1 MSLRSVVVFG
11 SINMDLVAQVPRL
24 PKPGETLL
32 GSRFS
37 TVPGGKGANQAVG
50 AARLNAPTQMIGQVG
65 DDGFGQE
72 LIASLEA
79 AGVDVAGVSVDRTTA
94 SGVAMIAVDES
105 SENHII
111 VVPGANGTVGGREID
126 RLRSTLT
133 TAAALLLQ
141 LEIPISA
148 VQSAAEIAHAAGV
161 LVILDP
167 APAQSDLSDELYK
180 TVDILTPNAT
190 EAEQLVGRSI
200 NSRSDAEQ
208 AAQTLQQ
215 RGAKTVIVKL
225 GAEGAVCA
233 TPEDCF
239 FVPAFAVNAIDTV
252 AAGDAFNAA
261 LAVAI
266 TEGKSMREAVRWGA
280 AAGALAATKSGAQ
293 ASLSD
298 RATFD
303 AFLERH

>member
-1 MSLRSVVVFG
+1 MSLRPVVVFG

-50 AARLNAPTQMIGQVG
+50 VARLNTPTQMIARVG
-65 DDGFGQE
+65 DDEFGQE
-72 LIASLEA
+72 LIAQLQA
-79 AGVDVAGVSVDRTTA
+79 AGVDIAGVSIDRTTA
-94 SGVAMIAVDES
+94 SGVAMIAVDEE

-111 VVPGANGTVGGREID
+111 VVPGANGTVGIRELD
-126 RLRSTLT
+126 RLRSTLPL
-133 TAAALLLQ
+133 ASALLLQ
-141 LEIPISA
+141 LEIPINA
-148 VQSAAEIAHAAGV
+148 VQAAAEVAHAAGV

-167 APAQSDLSDELYK
+167 APAHSDLPDALFAA
-180 TVDILTPNAT
+180 VDILTPNAT
-190 EAEQLVGRSI
+190 EAAQLVKRSVK
-200 NSRSDAEQ
+200 SRSDAEQ

-233 TPEDCF
+233 TDQDCF
-239 FVPAFAVNAIDTV
+239 FVPAFSVNAIDTV
-252 AAGDAFNAA
+252 AAGDAFNAG
-261 LAVAI
+261 LAVALV
-266 TEGKSMREAVRWGA
+266 EGKSIREAVRWAA

-303 AFLERH
+303 AFLT